1 MNTQIVN
8 ETMENKMENIFKN
21 IYELHKFKTFFEKEL
36 SELDIYCE
44 LSYCRFFLEVSIKT
58 KETIKNLYSDIDDIG
73 EYLFDN
79 TDNIEEGK
87 YLKYMN
93 SIKEIRDKL
102 KSDNDERYIQIN
114 IMVANYSMKKLEDI
128 IDDIAEDDIE
138 KAKEVYENT
147 KVKFN
152 KLHNLIA
159 MTKEEMPIMTLK
171 DFYEE
176 YVNFLS
182 YLPIEFY
189 YNDGQRTVKDLD
201 DEIPYSTIVNNS
213 NNE

>member
-8 ETMENKMENIFKN
+8 ETMENKMENIIN
-21 IYELHKFKTFFEKEL
+21 NLLELKKFKTYFDKEL
-36 SELDIYCE
+36 RELDICYELRYCGMFLK
-44 LSYCRFFLEVSIKT
+44 LSIET
-58 KETIKNLYSDIDDIG
+58 KETIKKLYSDIDDIS

-93 SIKEIRDKL
+93 TIKQIRDRL
-102 KSDNDERYIQIN
+102 KSDDDEKYILIN
-114 IMVANYSMKKLEDI
+114 FMVANYSMNKEIAI
-128 IDDIAEDDIE
+128 IDDIAKDDIE
-138 KAKEVYENT
+138 KRQMYDTTN
-147 KVKFN
+147 VKFN

-159 MTKEEMPIMTLK
+159 IVKEDVPIMTLEY
-171 DFYEE
+171 FYEE
-176 YVNFLS
+176 YVKFLS

-189 YNDGQRTVKDLD
+189 YNDGQRIVEELD
-201 DEIPYSTIVNNS
+201 DEIPYSVIPN

>member
-8 ETMENKMENIFKN
+8 ETMENKMENIIN
-21 IYELHKFKTFFEKEL
+21 NLLELKKFKTYFDKEL
-36 SELDIYCE
+36 RELDICYELRYCGMFLK
-44 LSYCRFFLEVSIKT
+44 LSIET
-58 KETIKNLYSDIDDIG
+58 KETIKKLYSDIDDIS

-93 SIKEIRDKL
+93 TIKQIRDRL
-102 KSDNDERYIQIN
+102 KIDNDEKYILIN
-114 IMVANYSMKKLEDI
+114 FMVANYSMNKEIAI
-128 IDDIAEDDIE
+128 IDDIAKDDIE
-138 KAKEVYENT
+138 KRQMYDTTN
-147 KVKFN
+147 VKFN

-159 MTKEEMPIMTLK
+159 IVKEDVPIMTLEY
-171 DFYEE
+171 FYEE
-176 YVNFLS
+176 YVKFLS

-189 YNDGQRTVKDLD
+189 YNDGQRIVEELD
-201 DEIPYSTIVNNS
+201 DEIPYSVIPN

>member
-21 IYELHKFKTFFEKEL
+21 IHELYKFKTFFEKEL
-36 SELDIYCE
+36 RELDICYE
-44 LSYCRFFLEVSIKT
+44 LPYCRMFLKLSLET
-58 KETIKNLYSDIDDIG
+58 KETIKNLYSDIDDIS

-79 TDNIEEGK
+79 TDYIEEGK

-93 SIKEIRDKL
+93 TIKQIRDRL
-102 KSDNDERYIQIN
+102 KSDDEKYIQLN
-114 IMVANYSMKKLEDI
+114 IMVANYSMKKAIAI
-128 IDDIAEDDIE
+128 IDDIAKDDME
-138 KAKEVYENT
+138 KAIEVHNKT

-159 MTKEEMPIMTLK
+159 IVKEDAPIMTLEY
-171 DFYEE
+171 FYEE

-189 YNDGQRTVKDLD
+189 YNDDQKIVEDLD
-201 DEIPYSTIVNNS
+201 DVIPYSVIANN
-213 NNE
+213 NNDDY